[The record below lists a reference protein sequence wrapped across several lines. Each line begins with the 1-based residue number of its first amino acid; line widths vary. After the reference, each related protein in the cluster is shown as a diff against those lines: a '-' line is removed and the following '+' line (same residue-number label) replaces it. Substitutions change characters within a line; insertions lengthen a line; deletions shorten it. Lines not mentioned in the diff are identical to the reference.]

1 MSAHLVSASPGTHF
15 AIIVLLAVTSPSC
28 FASVAPEGQSHHRK
42 YRKTVSRTAAPPVPF
57 GGPALRRYRYFR
69 NRAADGEN
77 NDSSPDTNSQS
88 SKDEKNHQS
97 DKDQARSGEGA
108 SEAQTTLGRAGT
120 GWIPSQYP
128 NPRTDALRCNI
139 RDLKISSS
147 NHVKVGGDDQD
158 ASASTSTGVDEAQ
171 ISTATDATMDDGDT
185 ASRDDNDA
193 EGSPNEDLLLC
204 DPDYALGSYYLQTIA
219 SRLKNFSA
227 SYGAHAWCA
236 KLQQQTDW
244 QVGVGTEGSIR
255 DKEL

>member
-1 MSAHLVSASPGTHF
+1 MISSSRRRKLRRPLPSSGHLVSASPGAHL

-42 YRKTVSRTAAPPVPF
+42 TVSRTAAAPVPF

-108 SEAQTTLGRAGT
+108 SEAQTTLGRAGN

-128 NPRTDALRCNI
+128 NPRTDALRCSI

-147 NHVKVGGDDQD
+147 NHVKVGGDDDPD
-158 ASASTSTGVDEAQ
+158 ASANSTSTGVEKAQ
-171 ISTATDATMDDGDT
+171 ISTATDATIDDGDT

-193 EGSPNEDLLLC
+193 KDSPNKEDLLIC
-204 DPDYALGSYYLQTIA
+204 DPGSLCPQTIA
-219 SRLKNFSA
+219 SRLKNFSR
-227 SYGAHAWCA
+227 S
-236 KLQQQTDW
+236 
-244 QVGVGTEGSIR
+244 
-255 DKEL
+255 